1 MGFKLG
7 NKNILSRLKGNKK
20 PSGFKFSGD
29 PGAKTTYEY
38 RTTETSTPKGRVR
51 NVSGSSGGS
60 REYSRKQY
68 ENWGSQYLYGLENIG
83 LLEDYKKG
91 RGTDPYKNM
100 QERYETAKTYYN
112 TLTPE
117 QQWQVQDYRY
127 KTFYP
132 NKYEEWQELN
142 PQVTTT
148 VKERRGTTTTPG
160 TSGGGY
166 EDVWARMSDEQKTQH
181 GGNFETWKKAAE
193 EWNAN
198 PENQVTPGS
207 VEQGDWEE
215 ISRNVRRH

>member
-7 NKNILSRLKGNKK
+7 NKNILSRISGNKK
-20 PSGFKFSGD
+20 SSGFKFSGD

-38 RTTETSTPKGRVR
+38 RTNTSSSPRGQVV
-51 NVSGSSGGS
+51 NVSGGS
-60 REYSRKQY
+60 RKAADKKQY
-68 ENWGSQYLYGLENIG
+68 EKWGSQYLYGLENIG
-83 LLEDYKKG
+83 LLEDYKKSRVG
-91 RGTDPYKNM
+91 AGSYKNM
-100 QERYETAKTYYN
+100 QERYKIAKEYYN
-112 TLTPE
+112 NLTPE

-132 NKYEEWQELN
+132 NKYEEWQQLN

-198 PENQVTPGS
+198 LENQGTPGS

>member
-38 RTTETSTPKGRVR
+38 RTRQQSGPKGKVV
-51 NVSGSSGGS
+51 NVGGS
-60 REYSRKQY
+60 RKGIQYTDKNY
-68 ENWGSQYLYGLENIG
+68 ENWGTQYLYGLKHIG
-83 LLEDYKKG
+83 LLDKWKDQYEGKG
-91 RGTDPYKNM
+91 MR
-100 QERYETAKTYYN
+100 ERYESAKQFY
-112 TLTPE
+112 LDLSPE
-117 QQWQVQDYRY
+117 EQWQVQDYRY
-127 KTFYP
+127 KTYYP
-132 NKYEEWQELN
+132 NKYEEWQEMN

-166 EDVWARMSDEQKTQH
+166 EDVWAGMSDEQKTQY

-198 PENQVTPGS
+198 PENQGTPGS